1 MAEIITSDK
10 LNGDEEEGTDI
21 INWVNKLLN
30 PTATTINAVELSE
43 GEKAQL
49 TSLLAQATLDD
60 DAELSAIVERAM
72 LDPDYARQILEGV
85 AQE

>member
-1 MAEIITSDK
+1 MDEVITSDK

-21 INWVNKLLN
+21 LKWVNKLLN
-30 PTATTINAVELSE
+30 PTTTTNAAELSE

-85 AQE
+85 VQE